1 MSRGRHWNNGPV
13 PPSRNLVNLE
23 AVSKAYGER
32 PLLAD
37 VSMGVAEGQR
47 VGVVGR
53 NGAGKSTLLA
63 VLAGDEPVDSGRVSV
78 AGSTRVGVLR
88 QQAEGDPAATIGAVV
103 IGDRAAHEWAADSR
117 TREVLDA
124 LLGGHDAAR
133 LDRPLGPLSGGER
146 RRVDLAR
153 LLIADL
159 DLLLLDEPTNH
170 LDLEV
175 IGWLAAHLRTRPSLA
190 VVVVTHDRWFLD
202 EVCDSMWEVVGGRVE
217 EYAGGYSAYVLA
229 KAERQRQQAAADA
242 RRANLIR
249 KELAWLRR
257 GAPAR
262 TSKPRFRVDAAN
274 ELIRDEPP
282 PRDSVELLGFAGA
295 RLGKTV
301 VELHDVS
308 LELGGRTLLDR
319 ITWDLGPGQR
329 LGILGPNGAGKTSL
343 VRVLLGELRPT
354 AGRVVTGVTVKP
366 AYLSQHLEELNPAW
380 RVLESVEHVANR
392 VDLGKGRE
400 LTASQLCERLG
411 FGADGQ
417 WTPVGDL
424 SGGERRRLQLTRL
437 LMSAPNVL
445 VLDEPTN
452 DFDVETL
459 SALEDL
465 LDGFAG
471 TLVVVSHDRYFTE
484 RVCDDI
490 VALPGDGQVRSLV
503 GGVEEYL
510 RLRAGAAGPADGG
523 VGAVTESSS
532 AATSEPTRTSAATDR
547 ETRKSLARIERQL
560 DRVRD
565 REASLH
571 ADLAEHAT
579 DYERVS
585 GLHEKLRA
593 AQAERE
599 DLEEQWLALA
609 E

>member
-1 MSRGRHWNNGPV
+1 V

-23 AVSKAYGER
+23 SVGKAYGER

-37 VSMGVAEGQR
+37 VSTGVSAGQR
-47 VGVVGR
+47 IGVVGR

-63 VLAGDEPVDSGRVSV
+63 VLAGDETVDSGRVSIT
-78 AGSTRVGVLR
+78 GGTRVGVLR
-88 QQAEGDPAATIGAVV
+88 QQPGGDPSATVRAVV
-103 IGDRAAHEWAADSR
+103 VGDRPAHDWAADAR
-117 TREVLDA
+117 TREVLQA
-124 LLGGHDAAR
+124 LLGGHDDAI
-133 LDRPLGPLSGGER
+133 LDRPVGPLSGGER

-153 LLIADL
+153 LLIDDL

-175 IGWLAAHLRTRPSLA
+175 VGWLAAHLRDRPGLS

-202 EVCDSMWEVVGGRVE
+202 EVCDSMWEVVGGQVE
-217 EYAGGYSAYVLA
+217 EYVGGYSAYVLA

-242 RRANLIR
+242 RRSNLIR

-262 TSKPRFRVDAAN
+262 TSKPRFRVEAAN

-282 PRDSVELLGFAGA
+282 PRDAVELLAFAGA

-308 LELGGRTLLDR
+308 IALGDRTLLDR
-319 ITWDLGPGQR
+319 VTWDLGPGQR
-329 LGILGPNGAGKTSL
+329 LGILGPNGAGKTTL
-343 VRVLLGELRPT
+343 VRVLLGELWPSS
-354 AGRVVTGVTVKP
+354 GRVVTGVTVRP
-366 AYLSQHLEELNPAW
+366 AYLSQHLEELDPRW
-380 RVLESVEHVANR
+380 RVLESVERVANR

-437 LMSAPNVL
+437 LMGAPNLL

-484 RVCDDI
+484 RVCDDV
-490 VALPGDGQVRSLV
+490 VALPGDGRVVSLP

-510 RLRAGAAGPADGG
+510 RLRDGQAAPAGSPMAGPA
-523 VGAVTESSS
+523 VPESGATPARSD
-532 AATSEPTRTSAATDR
+532 AAADR
-547 ETRKSLARIERQL
+547 ETGKALARIERQL
-560 DRVRD
+560 DRLRAKESD
-565 REASLH
+565 LH
-571 ADLAEHAT
+571 ADLAANAT
-579 DYERVS
+579 DYEQVAD
-585 GLHEKLRA
+585 LHTRLRA
-593 AQAERE
+593 LEAERAE
-599 DLEEQWLALA
+599 LEEQWFALA

>member
-1 MSRGRHWNNGPV
+1 MA
-13 PPSRNLVNLE
+13 PPRNLVNLE
-23 AVSKAYGER
+23 AVDKAYGER
-32 PLLAD
+32 PLLAG
-37 VSMGVAEGQR
+37 VSMGVAAGQR

-63 VLAGDEPVDSGRVSV
+63 VLAGDEPVDAGRVS
-78 AGSTRVGVLR
+78 AASGTRVGVLR
-88 QQAEGDPAATIGAVV
+88 QRPDGDPDDTIRAVV
-103 IGDRAAHEWAADSR
+103 VGDRPPHEWASASR
-117 TREVLDA
+117 TREILDA
-124 LLGGHDAAR
+124 LLGGHGAAT
-133 LDRPLGPLSGGER
+133 LDRPIGPLSGGER

-153 LLIADL
+153 LLIDDL

-175 IGWLAAHLRTRPSLA
+175 VGWLAAHLRSRPDLA

-202 EVCDSMWEVVGGRVE
+202 EVCESTWEVVGGSVE
-217 EYAGGYSAYVLA
+217 EYSGGYSAYVLA
-229 KAERQRQQAAADA
+229 KAERQRQQAAADS

-262 TSKPRFRVDAAN
+262 TSKPRFRVEAAN
-274 ELIRDEPP
+274 ELIRDEPA
-282 PRDSVELLGFAGA
+282 PRDSVELLAFAGA

-319 ITWDLGPGQR
+319 VTWDLGPGQR

-354 AGRVVTGVTVKP
+354 SGRVTTGVTVRP
-366 AYLSQHLEELNPAW
+366 AYLSQHLEELDPTW
-380 RVLESVEHVANR
+380 RVLESVERVAIR

-437 LMSAPNVL
+437 LMGAPNLL

-459 SALEDL
+459 AALEDL

-484 RVCDDI
+484 RVCDEV
-490 VALPGDGQVRSLV
+490 VALPGDGQLRPLP

-510 RLRAGAAGPADGG
+510 MLRGGSAEPAGAAAAPDKP
-523 VGAVTESSS
+523 
-532 AATSEPTRTSAATDR
+532 ATSPAVVSTAAADR
-547 ETRKSLARIERQL
+547 ETRKSLARIERQIERL
-560 DRVRD
+560 RVQE
-565 REASLH
+565 EALH

-579 DYERVS
+579 DFVQVS
-585 GLHEKLRA
+585 ALHDRLRA
-593 AQAERE
+593 LEAERDE
-599 DLEEQWLALA
+599 LEEQWLTLA

>member
-1 MSRGRHWNNGPV
+1 M

-23 AVSKAYGER
+23 SVGKAYGER
-32 PLLAD
+32 PLLAE
-37 VSMGVAEGQR
+37 VSTGVSAGQR
-47 VGVVGR
+47 IGVVGR

-63 VLAGDEPVDSGRVSV
+63 VLAGDETVDSGRVSIT
-78 AGSTRVGVLR
+78 GGTRVGVLR
-88 QQAEGDPAATIGAVV
+88 QQPGGDPSATVRAVV
-103 IGDRAAHEWAADSR
+103 VGDRPAHDWAADAR
-117 TREVLDA
+117 TREVLQA
-124 LLGGHDAAR
+124 LLGGHDDAI
-133 LDRPLGPLSGGER
+133 LDRPVGPLSGGER

-153 LLIADL
+153 LLIDDL

-175 IGWLAAHLRTRPSLA
+175 VGWLAAHLRDRPGLS

-202 EVCDSMWEVVGGRVE
+202 EVCDSMWEVVGGQVE
-217 EYAGGYSAYVLA
+217 EYIGGYSAYVLA

-262 TSKPRFRVDAAN
+262 TSKPRFRVEAAN

-282 PRDSVELLGFAGA
+282 PRDAVELLAFAGA

-308 LELGGRTLLDR
+308 IALGDRTLLDR
-319 ITWDLGPGQR
+319 VTWDLSPGQR
-329 LGILGPNGAGKTSL
+329 LGILGPNGAGKTTL
-343 VRVLLGELRPT
+343 VRVLLGELRPSS
-354 AGRVVTGVTVKP
+354 GRVVTGVTVRP
-366 AYLSQHLEELNPAW
+366 AYLSQHLEELDPRW
-380 RVLESVEHVANR
+380 RVLESVERVANR

-437 LMSAPNVL
+437 LMGAPNLL

-484 RVCDDI
+484 RVCDDV
-490 VALPGDGQVRSLV
+490 VALPGDGRVVSLP

-510 RLRAGAAGPADGG
+510 RLRDGQAAPAGSPIAGPA
-523 VGAVTESSS
+523 VPGAGATPARSD
-532 AATSEPTRTSAATDR
+532 AAADR
-547 ETRKSLARIERQL
+547 ETGKALARIERQL
-560 DRVRD
+560 DRLRAKESD
-565 REASLH
+565 LH
-571 ADLAEHAT
+571 ADLAANAT
-579 DYERVS
+579 DYEQVAD
-585 GLHEKLRA
+585 LHTRLRA
-593 AQAERE
+593 LEAERAE
-599 DLEEQWLALA
+599 LEEQWFALA

>member
-1 MSRGRHWNNGPV
+1 M

-23 AVSKAYGER
+23 SVGKAYGER
-32 PLLAD
+32 PLLAE
-37 VSMGVAEGQR
+37 VSTGVSAGQR
-47 VGVVGR
+47 IGVVGR

-63 VLAGDEPVDSGRVSV
+63 VLAGDETVDSGRVSIT
-78 AGSTRVGVLR
+78 GGTRVGVLR
-88 QQAEGDPAATIGAVV
+88 QQPGGDPSATVRAVV
-103 IGDRAAHEWAADSR
+103 VGDRPAHDWAADAR
-117 TREVLDA
+117 TREVLQA
-124 LLGGHDAAR
+124 LLGGHDDAI
-133 LDRPLGPLSGGER
+133 LDRPVGPLSGGER

-153 LLIADL
+153 LLIDDL

-175 IGWLAAHLRTRPSLA
+175 VGWLAAHLRDRPGLS

-202 EVCDSMWEVVGGRVE
+202 EVCDSMWEVVGGQVE
-217 EYAGGYSAYVLA
+217 EYVGGYSAYVLA

-242 RRANLIR
+242 RRSNLIR

-262 TSKPRFRVDAAN
+262 TSKPRFRVEAAN

-282 PRDSVELLGFAGA
+282 PRDAVELLAFAGA

-308 LELGGRTLLDR
+308 IALGDRTLLDR
-319 ITWDLGPGQR
+319 VTWDLGPGQR
-329 LGILGPNGAGKTSL
+329 LGILGPNGAGKTTL
-343 VRVLLGELRPT
+343 VRVLLGELRPSS
-354 AGRVVTGVTVKP
+354 GRVVTGVTVRP
-366 AYLSQHLEELNPAW
+366 AYLSQHLEELDPRW
-380 RVLESVEHVANR
+380 RVLESVERVANR

-437 LMSAPNVL
+437 LMGAPNLL

-471 TLVVVSHDRYFTE
+471 TLVVVSHERYFTE
-484 RVCDDI
+484 RVCDDV
-490 VALPGDGQVRSLV
+490 VALPGDGRVVSLP

-510 RLRAGAAGPADGG
+510 RLRDGQAAPAGSPIAGPA
-523 VGAVTESSS
+523 VPETGAPPARSD
-532 AATSEPTRTSAATDR
+532 AAADR
-547 ETRKSLARIERQL
+547 ETGKALARIERQL
-560 DRVRD
+560 DRLRAKESD
-565 REASLH
+565 LH
-571 ADLAEHAT
+571 ADLAANAT
-579 DYERVS
+579 DYEQVAD
-585 GLHEKLRA
+585 LHTRLRA
-593 AQAERE
+593 LEAERAE
-599 DLEEQWLALA
+599 LEEQWFALA